1 MAEKSFSRLEI
12 NSRKLLHKIEELT
25 KKLSEKEDEIGMFYV
40 RFNNETDAFKKCIV
54 QKQSELDDAKK
65 YSDVLEKELHKW
77 KMQSGECLLEQ
88 EKGQDHCPS
97 DGGPFMLSIPNHAI
111 QVELADALAKY
122 EQSMR
127 QISILEEKISTM
139 EAESQCLGSLR
150 HELQALRS
158 RYENLLEAHGEK
170 IERVEELE
178 LDLADLKKL
187 LKDQPDWGYLRKIDF
202 VKFDLSVSYSIF
214 SSNILNKYD
223 LRSDQEPRTWNT
235 SWRKAE
241 IVDPRVNSSV

>member
-1 MAEKSFSRLEI
+1 MDFPLVDISCTGNLVSIEKLNEHVRQVEEQ
-12 NSRKLLHKIEELT
+12 NSIKLLHKIEELT

-40 RFNNETDAFKKCIV
+40 RLNNETDALKKCII

-65 YSDVLEKELHKW
+65 YSDLLEKELHKW
-77 KMQSGECLLEQ
+77 KMQSDECLLER
-88 EKGQDHCPS
+88 EKRQDHCPS
-97 DGGPFMLSIPNHAI
+97 NGGPFMLTIPNHTI

-150 HELQALRS
+150 HELQTLRS

-187 LKDQPDWGYLRKIDF
+187 LKDQVIT
-202 VKFDLSVSYSIF
+202 SM
-214 SSNILNKYD
+214 LNWK
-223 LRSDQEPRTWNT
+223 QWNT

-241 IVDPRVNSSV
+241 IINRRVNSSR

>member
-1 MAEKSFSRLEI
+1 VLAPQNIKRLRERIQGNLATIEKLNEHVRQVEQQ
-12 NSRKLLHKIEELT
+12 NSIKLLHKIEELT

-40 RFNNETDAFKKCIV
+40 RFNNETDAFKNCIV
-54 QKQSELDDAKK
+54 QK
-65 YSDVLEKELHKW
+65 KELHKW

-97 DGGPFMLSIPNHAI
+97 NGGPFMLSIPNHAI

-187 LKDQPDWGYLRKIDF
+187 LKDQVI
-202 VKFDLSVSYSIF
+202 I
-214 SSNILNKYD
+214 
-223 LRSDQEPRTWNT
+223 
-235 SWRKAE
+235 
-241 IVDPRVNSSV
+241 